1 MASLI
6 NPFLEALPKVE
17 QLSSRVV
24 RILGLNPG
32 RYTLQGTNTYLVG
45 TGERCILIDTGDPN
59 RPDYIEL
66 LRNTLSDLKTRVHQ
80 VLVTHW
86 HLDHIGGVEG
96 VCGLYTGKLANKRV
110 RHYSHVKR

>member
-45 TGERCILIDTGDPN
+45 TGER
-59 RPDYIEL
+59 
-66 LRNTLSDLKTRVHQ
+66 
-80 VLVTHW
+80 
-86 HLDHIGGVEG
+86 
-96 VCGLYTGKLANKRV
+96 
-110 RHYSHVKR
+110 